1 MNILCSYTNACQ
13 SPFSAKPSSVRIAS
27 TPSRLER
34 VERHRKGFPIGTLNR
49 SPLAQARLTI
59 VVALSFA
66 LVGSVFGVTFIVIM
80 SAGDGVD
87 VWLIGSCVVFSSV
100 VLIRLVMTPLSPN
113 AWVPQLAC
121 FYFLAYLTIGA
132 VLAALS
138 IGITGSFS
146 IYLLW
151 FFVLFA
157 FNRFVNTA
165 KQSRLLSN
173 LIFAAPLVLAGARV
187 AFDRQ
192 LAVDE
197 ESNLI
202 VFCLSY
208 SAFALIMGLFSQYR
222 DALVT
227 ERERSEGLE
236 ETARVFR
243 QSEERFRSLVQNNA
257 DVILIVSED
266 GRLTYQSPAAE
277 TAWGYSSDELVGQP
291 IATLIHPGD
300 TAAFQEI
307 STQLLRTPR
316 STGSSEIRLRT
327 KDGGWRTATLI
338 LTNLLHEPGVAG
350 LVATAHDITERK
362 AFEEQLTQQAF
373 HDSLTG
379 LPNRLLFRDRLD
391 QALAR
396 SSRRHGDTGLLFL
409 DLDHFKQ
416 INDSLGHGVGDE
428 LIKQAAHRLSE
439 CVHGEDTVARL
450 GGDEFVI
457 LLDYLTDETEAVSLA
472 DRILARFGEPFR
484 FAGKDYVV
492 SISIGIVTRSAD
504 HDGAENMLRDADI
517 AMYRA
522 KSSGKARYVIFDP
535 VMQTDALAR
544 LELESELR
552 EAISRGEL
560 VVHYQPIVELDSAR
574 ICDVEALVRW
584 QHPVRGLI
592 APLDFISVAEETGL
606 IVPLGRWVLDQ
617 ACRQVAAW
625 RAEYPRTPPLTVSVN
640 LSPRQFQNRG
650 LLDDVKRALTRS
662 GLAATS
668 LKLEI
673 TEGTIMHDVDATIA
687 TLGQLKGLGIQLAI
701 DDFGTGYSS
710 LAYLKRLPLDVLKID
725 RSFVIGIGVDR
736 EDRAIVKAIISLA
749 KSLNL
754 SITAEGIETEEQ
766 STLLRDWACE
776 RGQGYYFARPLN
788 AADFAT
794 LLQASGGPPAARTK
808 AA

>member
-1 MNILCSYTNACQ
+1 M
-13 SPFSAKPSSVRIAS
+13 
-27 TPSRLER
+27 
-34 VERHRKGFPIGTLNR
+34 
-49 SPLAQARLTI
+49 
-59 VVALSFA
+59 ALIFA
-66 LVGSVFGVTFIVIM
+66 LVGSLFGVTLIVLM
-80 SAGDGVD
+80 GGGYGAD
-87 VWLIGSCVVFSSV
+87 VWLIASCVLFSSA
-100 VLIRLVMTPLSPN
+100 VLIRLAITPSSPN
-113 AWVPQLAC
+113 AWLPQVAC
-121 FYFLAYLTIGA
+121 LYFLAYLTIGA
-132 VLAALS
+132 VLAGLS

-146 IYLLW
+146 IYLVW

-165 KQSRLLSN
+165 KQSRLVSN
-173 LIFAAPLVLAGARV
+173 IIFAAPLVLAGARI
-187 AFDRQ
+187 AFVPR
-192 LAVDE
+192 LALE
-197 ESNLI
+197 EQSNLI

-227 ERERSEGLE
+227 ERERSQGLE

-243 QSEERFRSLVQNNA
+243 QSEERFRSLVQNTA
-257 DVILIVSED
+257 DVILIVSD
-266 GRLTYQSPAAE
+266 AGRLTYQSPAAE
-277 TAWGYSSDELVGQP
+277 TAWGYAPDELVGQP
-291 IATLIHPGD
+291 IAALINPGD
-300 TAAFQEI
+300 HAAFQEI
-307 STQLLRTPR
+307 SAQLLLTPR
-316 STGSSEIRLRT
+316 STGRTEIRLRT
-327 KDGGWRTATLI
+327 KDGSWRTATLI

-362 AFEEQLTQQAF
+362 AFEEQLTRQAF

-396 SSRRHGDTGLLFL
+396 AGRRHGGAGLLFL

-457 LLDYLTDETEAVSLA
+457 LLDYLTDEAEAVSLA
-472 DRILARFGEPFR
+472 TRILARFGEPFR

-492 SISIGIVTRSAD
+492 SISIGVVTRGAD

-535 VMQTDALAR
+535 AMQTDAIAR
-544 LELESELR
+544 LELENELR

-560 VVHYQPIVELDSAR
+560 VVHYQPIVDLESAR
-574 ICDVEALVRW
+574 ISQVEALVRW

-592 APLDFISVAEETGL
+592 APLDFIPVAEETGL
-606 IVPLGRWVLDQ
+606 IVPLGQWVLEQ

-625 RAEYPRTPPLTVSVN
+625 QVEYPKTPPLTVSVN
-640 LSPRQFQNRG
+640 ISPRQFQNRD
-650 LLDDVKRALTRS
+650 LLEDVRRALTQS
-662 GLAATS
+662 GIAPTS

-673 TEGTIMHDVDATIA
+673 TEGTIMRDVDATIA

-725 RSFVIGIGVDR
+725 RSFVTGIGVDH

-766 STLLRDWACE
+766 SALLSDWGCE
-776 RGQGYYFARPLN
+776 HGQGYYFARPLN
-788 AADFAT
+788 SADFT
-794 LLQASGGPPAARTK
+794 LLLQASRGLPGVQTIAA
-808 AA
+808 